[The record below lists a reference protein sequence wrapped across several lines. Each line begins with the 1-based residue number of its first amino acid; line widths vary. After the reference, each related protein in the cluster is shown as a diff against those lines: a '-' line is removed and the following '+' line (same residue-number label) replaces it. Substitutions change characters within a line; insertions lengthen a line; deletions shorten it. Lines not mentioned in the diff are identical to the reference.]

1 MAETLINT
9 NQIDGSIGGAKALN
23 IAVVGN
29 PTISDDFIVSGFS
42 QNDYLV
48 YPQPSPRTYSVGITG
63 SRATWKVKMKFR
75 FTQLVSGGN
84 SITDSPVDQD
94 HFRFGLNS
102 SHKLQFLVA
111 ANGWINAGGDS
122 DYQTD
127 VEYTT
132 MNEWWWI
139 EAGYD
144 SDGHLYINRSLDGE
158 NFTNVWKNN
167 NVYDVSSFDWR
178 YYPQVIGFSSST
190 YLEFDLKEFKF
201 YSGDILTYSAVKDA
215 E

>member
-1 MAETLINT
+1 MAETLINP
-9 NQIDGSIGGAKALN
+9 NQIDGTIGGAKALN

-42 QNDYLV
+42 ENDYLA
-48 YPQPSPRTYSVGITG
+48 YPQPNPRLYSVGIVG
-63 SRATWKVKMKFR
+63 DRATWKIKMKFR

-84 SITDSPVDQD
+84 SITDSPVDQT
-94 HFRFGLNS
+94 HFRFRLND
-102 SHKLQFLVA
+102 SHKIQFLVSA
-111 ANGWINAGGDS
+111 GGWINSGSES
-122 DYQTD
+122 DYNTD

-132 MNEWWWI
+132 PNEWWWI

-144 SDGHLYINRSLDGE
+144 SDGHLYINKSLDGE
-158 NFTNVWKNN
+158 NFSNVWKTSGTY
-167 NVYDVSSFDWR
+167 NVSNFNWLTE
-178 YYPQVIGFSSST
+178 PQIIGFSSST

-201 YSGDILTYSAVKDA
+201 YSNDLLVYAGVKDA

>member
-1 MAETLINT
+1 MIGNT
-9 NQIDGSIGGAKALN
+9 NAKINISSGAKALN

-29 PTISDDFIVSGFS
+29 PTISDDFIVSGFTE
-42 QNDYLV
+42 NDYLV
-48 YPQPSPRTYSVGITG
+48 YPQPTPKTYSVGIVG

-84 SITDSPVDQD
+84 SITDSPIDQTN
-94 HFRFGLNS
+94 FRFSLND
-102 SHKLQFLVA
+102 SHKIQFLVA
-111 ANGWINAGGDS
+111 WMGWINSGSES
-122 DYQTD
+122 DYNTD

-132 MNEWWWI
+132 PNEWWWI

-144 SDGHLYINRSLDGE
+144 SDGYLYINRSLDGE
-158 NFTNVWKNN
+158 NFTNVWKTSGTYN
-167 NVYDVSSFDWR
+167 VSSFSWIDN
-178 YYPQVIGFSSST
+178 PQIIGFSSST

-201 YSGDILTYSAVKDA
+201 YSNDLLTYTGVKEA